1 MIKSLAIG
9 LALAGLSSCVTPLD
23 KMMFTEFEPTGPGS
37 YRYVAVANGMAPL
50 DDDGE
55 KIRMQWLGEYLGD
68 NEACPDGYTIESREP
83 VKVTKSLGV
92 QVYDVFYA
100 IHCNQ

>member
-9 LALAGLSSCVTPLD
+9 LTLAALSGCMTPLD
-23 KMMFTEFEPTGPGS
+23 KMIFTEFEPTGPGS

-50 DDDGE
+50 DAQGE

-68 NEACPDGYTIESREP
+68 NDACPYGYTIESREP

-92 QVYDVFYA
+92 QIYYVFYS
-100 IHCNQ
+100 IRCK